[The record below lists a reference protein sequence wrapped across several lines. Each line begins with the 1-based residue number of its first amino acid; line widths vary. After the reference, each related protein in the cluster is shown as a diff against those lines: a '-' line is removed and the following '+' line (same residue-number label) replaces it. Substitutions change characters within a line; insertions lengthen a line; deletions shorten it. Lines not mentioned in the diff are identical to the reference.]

1 MSDSLDLLLMSGAS
15 RQPSMGRRAVAPVA
29 VPPSPLSSRTSAT
42 AGRPMY
48 DASPMA
54 SPSHQRKESSSASYG
69 YAQPSPSSYGSASY
83 GQAKASPSHSP
94 SSYDKTNQ
102 YGYEKDGR
110 SVQQYEQGNKYQQ
123 QHQQQPQQSLTSP
136 SSSSSGGAVDW
147 AAFKANKT
155 ARVGSAHATVSGA
168 SATAA
173 SAASSFVPSN
183 GPKSAAAGLSD
194 QYLAAAAAAQ
204 QLRQPQP
211 HQSPAQSP
219 QKKDVKTDDTVIS
232 GAVIAPLKSAQPQQA
247 QLSTPVKRNP
257 FASPPAGSPVAAS
270 PFATAS
276 STLSRPG
283 GLASSPTAAA
293 AVIESGGGVRAVVT
307 VPCPDCGRNFK
318 RGSLMKHAK
327 VCKKVF
333 GAPSRAQFDSAKVR
347 AQALGLDYE
356 DGEEDDED
364 EGEERP
370 RTAAYV
376 RPTTAGVRKPL
387 PGGKHEESKEQS
399 SSDPKAPAKWKQSSE
414 GLREAM
420 RRAKKE
426 KAVFAQSSALGID
439 MRSMMMKR

>member
-1 MSDSLDLLLMSGAS
+1 
-15 RQPSMGRRAVAPVA
+15 
-29 VPPSPLSSRTSAT
+29 
-42 AGRPMY
+42 
-48 DASPMA
+48 MA

-83 GQAKASPSHSP
+83 GQAKASPSSSP

-110 SVQQYEQGNKYQQ
+110 SAQQYEPGNKYQQ
-123 QHQQQPQQSLTSP
+123 QQQQPQQSLTSP
-136 SSSSSGGAVDW
+136 SSSSGGAVDW

-173 SAASSFVPSN
+173 SAASFIPSN

-194 QYLAAAAAAQ
+194 QCLAAAAAAQ
-204 QLRQPQP
+204 QLRHQPQP
-211 HQSPAQSP
+211 QPQQSPAQSL

-257 FASPPAGSPVAAS
+257 FASAPAGSPVAAS

-283 GLASSPTAAA
+283 GLAASPTAAA

-399 SSDPKAPAKWKQSSE
+399 SSSDPKAPAKWKQSSE